1 MRLQKLDLNLL
12 VLFNVLLTHE
22 NVSRAASELNL
33 TQPAVS
39 NALAR
44 LRQHFEDDLFVMT
57 GRRMAPT
64 PLADSLRG
72 PITSFLELSKT
83 IARSRRVFTP
93 ATSEQTFS
101 IVCSDYIAATLLTR
115 LTRRLC
121 ATAPNVTL
129 RHIPICDN
137 TLDQMYQG
145 EHDLLIV
152 PSYVVTAPLISTPLF
167 EETFV
172 PIASADNDN
181 FDTELSLE
189 QYLSGRHVVAQ
200 FGHRSR
206 PTVIEQF
213 LTSHGYDL
221 KNCVI
226 IESFL
231 LFADF
236 VAGTPLLATA
246 QKRYALEKQNQLPI
260 KILNPT
266 FELPSI
272 HEHLFWCQ
280 HDDGDPASRWL
291 REEIVSCANAF
302 LH

>member
-1 MRLQKLDLNLL
+1 MRLQRLDLNLL
-12 VLFNVLLTHE
+12 VLFNSLLNHE

-64 PLADSLRG
+64 PLADSLRE
-72 PITSFLELSKT
+72 PISNFLELSKS
-83 IARSRRVFTP
+83 IARSRRGFEP

-101 IVCSDYIAATLLTR
+101 IVCSDYIAAMLLTR
-115 LTRRLC
+115 LCRRLC
-121 ATAPNVTL
+121 GSAPNVTI
-129 RHIPICDN
+129 RHIPICDDA
-137 TLDQMYQG
+137 LELVYQG
-145 EHDLLIV
+145 THDLLI
-152 PSYVVTAPLISTPLF
+152 APASVIAQPLQCAPLF

-172 PIASADNDN
+172 PIASADNDAVGP
-181 FDTELSLE
+181 ELSLE
-189 QYLSGRHVVAQ
+189 QYLRARHVVAQ

-213 LTSHGYDL
+213 LASNGYDL
-221 KNCVI
+221 KNSVI
-226 IESFL
+226 VESFL
-231 LFADF
+231 MLADF

-246 QKRYALEKQNQLPI
+246 QKRYALEKQKQIPI
-260 KILNPT
+260 KILAPA

-272 HEHLFWCQ
+272 YEHLFWSQ
-280 HDDGDPASRWL
+280 HLDADPASRWL
-291 REEIVSCANAF
+291 RDEIVSCINMIV
-302 LH
+302 H

>member
-12 VLFNVLLTHE
+12 VLFNSLLNHE

-39 NALAR
+39 NALSR

-64 PLADSLRG
+64 PLADSLRE
-72 PITSFLELSKT
+72 PISSFLELSKS
-83 IARSRRVFTP
+83 IAKSRRVFDP
-93 ATSEQTFS
+93 AVSEQTFS

-115 LTRRLC
+115 LARRIC
-121 ATAPNVTL
+121 GSAPNVTL
-129 RHIPICDN
+129 RHIPICDDA
-137 TLDQMYQG
+137 LEQVYQG
-145 EHDLLIV
+145 THDLLI
-152 PSYVVTAPLISTPLF
+152 APNSVIALPLLSTPLF

-172 PIASADNDN
+172 PIASADNKYLGPD
-181 FDTELSLE
+181 LSLE
-189 QYLSGRHVVAQ
+189 QYLSARHVVAQ
-200 FGHRSR
+200 FGHKSR

-213 LTSHGYDL
+213 LTCHGYDL

-246 QKRYALEKQNQLPI
+246 QKRYALEKQKQIPI
-260 KILNPT
+260 KILTPT

-272 HEHLFWCQ
+272 HEHLFWSQ
-280 HDDGDPASRWL
+280 HIDADPASRWL
-291 REEIVSCANAF
+291 RGEIVNCINMIV
-302 LH
+302 H